1 MLDEKRITY
10 QEAGI
15 SNEEIHYFIK
25 ENIDLALNGRDPRD
39 LTDLVSIIQMINA
52 DLFSTYLVDK
62 RIGNDN
68 IWEQR
73 LHAQVYADI
82 VLRGL
87 YDFIEVSI

>member
-1 MLDEKRITY
+1 MNLNTTY
-10 QEAGI
+10 SEAGI
-15 SNEEIHYFIK
+15 SNEEIHTFIK

-62 RIGNDN
+62 KIGND
-68 IWEQR
+68 IREQR

>member
-1 MLDEKRITY
+1 MLDAKMNY

-15 SNEEIHYFIK
+15 SNEEIHKFIK
-25 ENIDLALNGRDPRD
+25 ENIDLALNGRDPRE
-39 LTDLVSIIQMINA
+39 LTDLISIIQMINA
-52 DLFSTYLVDK
+52 DLFSTYLVNK
-62 RIGNDN
+62 RIGNDD
-68 IWEQR
+68 IREQR

>member
-1 MLDEKRITY
+1 MNSNITY
-10 QEAGI
+10 KEAGI
-15 SNEEIHYFIK
+15 SNEDILTFIK

-39 LTDLVSIIQMINA
+39 LTDLVAIIQMINA

-62 RIGNDN
+62 RIGNDD
-68 IWEQR
+68 IREQR

-87 YDFIEVSI
+87 YDYIEVSI